1 MGLRSSSEIFQMK
14 NYEAFGDIEGV
25 FMIADDML
33 IAGKDNKD
41 HDKILETVL
50 NRAERLNS
58 KFNKD
63 TIQFKVP
70 SVKYM
75 GNVFTAE
82 GMRLNSD
89 KVNVKQ
95 CFIRETVK
103 NCWPNHVKQIS
114 ECIRPYWHFNSV
126 IFI

>member
-1 MGLRSSSEIFQMK
+1 MK

-82 GMRLNSD
+82 GM
-89 KVNVKQ
+89 KVNSESE
-95 CFIRETVK
+95 RETM
-103 NCWPNHVKQIS
+103 S
-114 ECIRPYWHFNSV
+114 YT
-126 IFI
+126 